1 MTVDPHIRTV
11 SEDMTQ
17 FTSIVTMSGGILIS
31 VRAHAGH
38 ISTED
43 QQRYLDGLELAYDGL
58 CVSFHNIDLY
68 SDIGDQQGPRLEYEY
83 SDGVWTTP

>member
-1 MTVDPHIRTV
+1 
-11 SEDMTQ
+11 MTQ
-17 FTSIVTMSGGILIS
+17 FTSIVTMSGNVLIS

-58 CVSFHNIDLY
+58 RVSFHNIDLY